1 MKIIIIALISLL
13 VGVGVGWYFGY
24 TRPTAKTDRYVRQ
37 QMQEIEDDNA
47 IAAIFAVNTIPLIE
61 SGQTQNA
68 VRMLSF
74 PIARYYSIYTT
85 KFYTNDVRL
94 KLRAKIEQLAST
106 NQIVAAQIKE
116 ELGYGETLGK
126 IQ

>member
-1 MKIIIIALISLL
+1 
-13 VGVGVGWYFGY
+13 
-24 TRPTAKTDRYVRQ
+24 
-37 QMQEIEDDNA
+37 
-47 IAAIFAVNTIPLIE
+47 
-61 SGQTQNA
+61 
-68 VRMLSF
+68 
-74 PIARYYSIYTT
+74 
-85 KFYTNDVRL
+85 VRL

>member
-1 MKIIIIALISLL
+1 
-13 VGVGVGWYFGY
+13 
-24 TRPTAKTDRYVRQ
+24 
-37 QMQEIEDDNA
+37 MQEIEDDNA